1 MVTIKDIA
9 QAAGVSFS
17 TVSKALRDSPLVTPE
32 TKRRIIA
39 IAREM
44 GYQPNIAARRLVS
57 KRSGAVGVVWPSI
70 ERTALSTLITRV
82 GDRLER
88 RGTAMLL
95 SIGGMDTAFATFRK
109 FQVDAILVFGGMED
123 GASRVPESAGIPVL
137 SYGTAGFMPLPTVD
151 VNRGLAIRLA
161 VRHLAS
167 LGHRRIAY
175 IGRPERRDP
184 LQEVKIEAFLDEI
197 GTLGIDAP
205 DAPVAV
211 LQGMELHDGYAA
223 ARALL
228 AGDSNED
235 GAARR
240 RPTAI
245 VCGSYDLTRGV
256 LRAAAEAGLD
266 VPGRLSVASYD
277 NIPQMEELNV
287 PVTAVGADI
296 DAMAELI
303 ADSLLRLVE
312 QPDAVGTVTLEPSL
326 VVRASTAPPP
336 DDRG

>member
-70 ERTALSTLITRV
+70 ERTALSMLITRV
-82 GDRLER
+82 NDRLER

-95 SIGGMDTAFATFRK
+95 SIGGMEAAFATFRR

-123 GASRVPESAGIPVL
+123 GEARIPDSGGIPVL
-137 SYGTAGFMPLPTVD
+137 SYGSAGAGPLPTVD
-151 VNRGLAIRLA
+151 VNRGDAIRLA

-175 IGRPERRDP
+175 IGRPKNHEP
-184 LQEVKIEAFLDEI
+184 LQDVKIAAFREET
-197 GTLGIDAP
+197 GALGIGP
-205 DAPVAV
+205 SDAPVV
-211 LQGMELHDGYAA
+211 DTQGMETHDGYAA
-223 ARALL
+223 ARALF
-228 AGDSNED
+228 E
-235 GAARR
+235 GARRGNALR
-240 RPTAI
+240 RPTAVI
-245 VCGSYDLTRGV
+245 CGSYDLTRGV

-266 VPGRLSVASYD
+266 VPEELSVAGYD
-277 NIPQMEELNV
+277 NIPQMAELDV
-287 PVTAVGADI
+287 PATAVGADI

-303 ADSLLRLVE
+303 ADSLLRLAE
-312 QPDAVGTVTLEPSL
+312 RPESVGTVTLEPSL
-326 VVRASTAPPP
+326 VIRRSTAPPP
-336 DDRG
+336 STE

>member
-82 GDRLER
+82 NERLER
-88 RGTAMLL
+88 RGVAMLL
-95 SIGGMDTAFATFRK
+95 SIGGMDAAFATFRK
-109 FQVDAILVFGGMED
+109 FQVDAILVFGGMEV
-123 GASRVPESAGIPVL
+123 GESRVPDSGGIPVL
-137 SYGTAGFMPLPTVD
+137 SYGAAGMAPIPTVD
-151 VNRGLAIRLA
+151 VNRGGAIRLA

-175 IGRPERRDP
+175 IGRPATRDP
-184 LQEVKIEAFLDEI
+184 LQDVKIGAFLDET
-197 GTLGIDAP
+197 GALGIDVS
-205 DAPVAV
+205 DAPVADV
-211 LQGMELHDGYAA
+211 PGLEVHDGYAA
-223 ARALL
+223 ARTLL
-228 AGDSNED
+228 AGVPRDD
-235 GAARR
+235 GAVW
-240 RPTAI
+240 RPTAV

-266 VPGRLSVASYD
+266 IPGKLSVISYD
-277 NIPQMEELNV
+277 NIPQMAELEV

-296 DAMAELI
+296 DAMAELV
-303 ADSLLRLVE
+303 ADSLLRLVG
-312 QPDAVGTVTLEPSL
+312 QPEAVGTVTLEPSI

-336 DDRG
+336 AERD

>member
-82 GDRLER
+82 GERLER
-88 RGTAMLL
+88 RGAAMLL
-95 SIGGMDTAFATFRK
+95 SIGGMDAAFATFRK
-109 FQVDAILVFGGMED
+109 FQVDAILVFGGMDD
-123 GASRVPESAGIPVL
+123 GESRVPESAGIPVL
-137 SYGTAGFMPLPTVD
+137 SYGTAGFMPLPTID
-151 VNRGLAIRLA
+151 VNRGDAIRLA

-175 IGRPERRDP
+175 IGRPAKRDP
-184 LQEVKIEAFLDEI
+184 LQEAKIEAFLDEI
-197 GTLGIDAP
+197 GAIGLDAR
-205 DAPVAV
+205 DAPVMDM
-211 LQGMELHDGYAA
+211 QGMEVHDGYAA

-228 AGDSNED
+228 GGGPRTE
-235 GAARR
+235 GAARQ
-240 RPTAI
+240 RPSAVI
-245 VCGSYDLTRGV
+245 CGSYDLARGV

-266 VPGRLSVASYD
+266 IPGELSVASYD
-277 NIPQMEELNV
+277 NIPQMEELDV
-287 PVTAVGADI
+287 PVTAVGADV
-296 DAMAELI
+296 DEMAELI

-312 QPDAVGTVTLEPSL
+312 QPDSVGTVTLKPSL
-326 VVRASTAPPP
+326 VVRASTAPPS
-336 DDRG
+336 GEGA